1 MAKQSTPKTMSNRLA
16 AMKFMQRG
24 AAAAAAAA
32 ATRTPEASPAA
43 TPRSD
48 VSSTKRRK
56 VSHTP
61 SSAAGSPAAA
71 FYDNQAIK
79 AAVEE
84 EKRNQAAVERRAA
97 ELGDSHWVLEGA
109 ATTPARGSR
118 PLLNVVQVGFTQI
131 DRAAAAGGGDD
142 DDDPF
147 DMGGV
152 PAQPQFQRFNMKK
165 SKAGLLPEG
174 NPAVRLY

>member
-1 MAKQSTPKTMSNRLA
+1 MAKQSMPKTMSNRLA

-32 ATRTPEASPAA
+32 ATHTPEASPAA
-43 TPRSD
+43 TSRSD
-48 VSSTKRRK
+48 GSSAKRRK
-56 VSHTP
+56 VSHT

-71 FYDNQAIK
+71 FYDHQAIK
-79 AAVEE
+79 AAVEEE

-109 ATTPARGSR
+109 AATPAKGSR

-131 DRAAAAGGGDD
+131 DYAGAPGGDD
-142 DDDPF
+142 NDPF
-147 DMGGV
+147 DLGSV
-152 PAQPQFQRFNMKK
+152 PAQPQFRRFNMKK
-165 SKAGLLPEG
+165 SKACLLPDG
-174 NPAVRLY
+174 DSVC